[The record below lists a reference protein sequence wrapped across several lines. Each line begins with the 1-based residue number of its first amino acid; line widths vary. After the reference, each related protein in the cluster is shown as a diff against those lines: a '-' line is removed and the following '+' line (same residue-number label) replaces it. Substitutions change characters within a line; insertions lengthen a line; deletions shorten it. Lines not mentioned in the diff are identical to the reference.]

1 MKKNIQGMGFIAMIL
16 FTASNLF
23 AQQSTITGTVVDA
36 ESGDVLPG
44 VNVVVQG
51 TSTGTSTEAD
61 GTSELTV
68 SSDAEVLTF
77 SFVGYEQLNEPIGNR
92 RSIDVELQPGIQAC
106 EEMVVTAFG
115 MEQEEKALGCSVQEV
130 DEEQLSVGNQPN
142 LVNALSGKISG
153 VNITNTGGAP
163 GRSSRI

>member
-61 GTSELTV
+61 GTYELTV

-77 SFVGYEQLNEPIGNR
+77 SFVGYEQLNEPIDNR
-92 RSIDVELQPGIQAC
+92 TSIDVELQPEIQAF

-115 MEQEEKALGCSVQEV
+115 MEQEEKAVTTIS
-130 DEEQLSVGNQPN
+130 S
-142 LVNALSGKISG
+142 NACISG
-153 VNITNTGGAP
+153 W
-163 GRSSRI
+163 SSTSMDVRLSIGSLSCSYPTKEKVSTDRKSVV